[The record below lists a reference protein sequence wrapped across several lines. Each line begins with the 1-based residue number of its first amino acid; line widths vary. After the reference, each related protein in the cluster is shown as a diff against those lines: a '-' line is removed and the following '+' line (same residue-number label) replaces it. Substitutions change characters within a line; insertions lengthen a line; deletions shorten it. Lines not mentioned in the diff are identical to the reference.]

1 MECERRAGRKPSERE
16 RSGERTRRKTMERER
31 SVERRV
37 AERERS
43 GERGS
48 PKVGLS
54 AERLFCRSRS
64 AHMLWFRRWTR
75 DGGVAL
81 STGRSLVPGP
91 ACDLA
96 GLRGRLLDCLITY
109 QWYPQLTSIAWRLMA
124 VLWAH
129 V

>member
-1 MECERRAGRKPSERE
+1 MERERSGKRSGAGRKPSERE

-64 AHMLWFRRWTR
+64 AHMLWLFM
-75 DGGVAL
+75 
-81 STGRSLVPGP
+81 
-91 ACDLA
+91 
-96 GLRGRLLDCLITY
+96 RLFFAI
-109 QWYPQLTSIAWRLMA
+109 SA
-124 VLWAH
+124 
-129 V
+129 